1 MSASAPV
8 IPVPRARVRTR
19 DVVRALALAEL
30 RRTLRNPVLWAGAAL
45 SVWMMWSVVPEPG
58 EWAGASYEEIAVSAL
73 PFLLVVSLVTAVS
86 FHRERLDVAPEAP
99 VLDGMRAAAR
109 LVAALPLVGLA
120 VAYAGLLAWR
130 QRDLGG
136 LWLGMEPGRTT
147 EALFTAGELA
157 QPVALAVL
165 AVAVGATLG
174 RRLPHLVS
182 VVPLLFVLW
191 FVVSV
196 YWLFGHQVVTPFSV
210 LQVQPIRVDA
220 GPASADPLGF
230 PAHWLLEGPGDFSGR
245 WSRVFVSDALAWW
258 HAVWLLG
265 LSAVVVAFA
274 VPPGRARRLL
284 VAGGSVVAAVG
295 VVAQY
300 VVLP

>member
-1 MSASAPV
+1 
-8 IPVPRARVRTR
+8 
-19 DVVRALALAEL
+19 
-30 RRTLRNPVLWAGAAL
+30 
-45 SVWMMWSVVPEPG
+45 MMWSVVPEPG
-58 EWAGASYEEIAVSAL
+58 EWPGASYEQIAVSVL
-73 PFLLVVSLVTAVS
+73 PLLLVVSVVSAVS

-99 VLDGMRAAAR
+99 IREGTRAIAR
-109 LVAALPLVGLA
+109 LAAALPLVGLT

-165 AVAVGATLG
+165 AVAVGAALG

-196 YWLFGHQVVTPFSV
+196 YWLFGHEVVTPFSV
-210 LQVQPIRVDA
+210 LQVQPIRVYA

-230 PAHWLLEGPGDFSGR
+230 PAHWLLEGPGEFSDR
-245 WSRVFVSDALAWW
+245 WARVFVSDALAWW
-258 HAVWLLG
+258 HALWLLG
-265 LSAVVVAFA
+265 LSALAVAFA

-284 VAGGSVVAAVG
+284 LVGGGAVAVLG
-295 VVAQY
+295 VLAQY
-300 VVLP
+300 AVLP

>member
-1 MSASAPV
+1 MSAAAPV

-19 DVVRALALAEL
+19 GVVLALALAEL

-58 EWAGASYEEIAVSAL
+58 EWPGASYEQIAISAL
-73 PFLLVVSLVTAVS
+73 PLVFVVSFVTAVS
-86 FHRERLDVAPEAP
+86 FHRERLEVAPEAP
-99 VLDGMRAAAR
+99 VPEGVRAVAR
-109 LVAALPLVGLA
+109 LVATLPLVGLV
-120 VAYAGLLAWR
+120 VAYAALLAWR

-147 EALFTAGELA
+147 EALFSAGELA

-165 AVAVGATLG
+165 AVAVGAALG

-196 YWLFGHQVVTPFSV
+196 YWLFGHEVVTPFSV
-210 LQVQPIRVDA
+210 LQVQPIRVYA

-230 PAHWLLEGPGDFSGR
+230 PAHWLLEGPGDFSGE
-245 WSRVFVSDALAWW
+245 WSRVFVSSALAWW

-265 LSAVVVAFA
+265 LSAVAVSFA
-274 VPPGRARRLL
+274 APPRRARRLL
-284 VAGGSVVAAVG
+284 LAGGSVVAAVG

>member
-1 MSASAPV
+1 MSATAPV
-8 IPVPRARVRTR
+8 LPVSRPRGRTR
-19 DVVRALALAEL
+19 GVVRALALAEL

-58 EWAGASYEEIAVSAL
+58 EWPGASYEQIAISVL
-73 PFLLVVSLVTAVS
+73 PLLLVISLVTAVS

-99 VLDGMRAAAR
+99 VREGVRAVAR
-109 LVAALPLVGLA
+109 LVAALPLTGLA
-120 VAYAGLLAWR
+120 VAYAALLAWR

-165 AVAVGATLG
+165 AVAVGAALG

-196 YWLFGHQVVTPFSV
+196 YWLFGHEVVTPFSV
-210 LQVQPIRVDA
+210 LQVQPIRVHA

-230 PAHWLLEGPGDFSGR
+230 PAHWLLEGPGEFSDQ
-245 WSRVFVSDALAWW
+245 WARVFVSNALAWW

-265 LSAVVVAFA
+265 LSAVAAAFA
-274 VPPGRARRLL
+274 VPSGSARRGL

-295 VVAQY
+295 LVAQY

>member
-1 MSASAPV
+1 MSAAAPALAAQR
-8 IPVPRARVRTR
+8 PRGRTR
-19 DVVRALALAEL
+19 GVVRALALGEL
-30 RRTLRNPVLWAGAAL
+30 RRTLRNPVLWVGAAL

-58 EWAGASYEEIAVSAL
+58 EWAGASYEEIAVSVL
-73 PFLLVVSLVTAVS
+73 PLLLVVSVVTAVS

-99 VLDGMRAAAR
+99 IREGVRAIAR
-109 LVAALPLVGLA
+109 LAAALPLVGLT

-136 LWLGMEPGRTT
+136 LWLGTEPGRTT

-165 AVAVGATLG
+165 AVAVGAALG

-196 YWLFGHQVVTPFSV
+196 YWLFGHEVVTPFSI
-210 LQVQPIRVDA
+210 LQVQPVRVYA

-230 PAHWLLEGPGDFSGR
+230 PAHWLLEGPGEFSGQ
-245 WSRVFVSDALAWW
+245 WSRVFVSGALAWW
-258 HAVWLLG
+258 HALWLLG
-265 LSAVVVAFA
+265 LSAVVAASA

-284 VAGGSVVAAVG
+284 LAGGSVVAAVG
-295 VVAQY
+295 IVAQY

>member
-1 MSASAPV
+1 MSAAAPAL
-8 IPVPRARVRTR
+8 PVSRPRGRTR
-19 DVVRALALAEL
+19 GVVRALALAEL
-30 RRTLRNPVLWAGAAL
+30 RRTIRNPVLWVGAAL
-45 SVWMMWSVVPEPG
+45 SVWMVWSVVPEPG
-58 EWAGASYEEIAVSAL
+58 EWPGASYEQSAVSVL
-73 PFLLVVSLVTAVS
+73 PLLLVVSLVTAVS
-86 FHRERLDVAPEAP
+86 FHRERLDVAPDAP
-99 VLDGMRAAAR
+99 FREGGRAIAR

-130 QRDLGG
+130 QRDIGG

-165 AVAVGATLG
+165 AVAVGAALG

-196 YWLFGHQVVTPFSV
+196 YWLFGHEVVTPFSL
-210 LQVQPIRVDA
+210 LQVQPIRVHA

-230 PAHWLLEGPGDFSGR
+230 PAHWLLEGPGEFSDQ
-245 WSRVFVSDALAWW
+245 WARVFVSEALAWW
-258 HAVWLLG
+258 HAVWVLG
-265 LSAVVVAFA
+265 LSAVVVASA
-274 VPPGRARRLL
+274 VPAGRARRLL
-284 VAGGSVVAAVG
+284 LAGGSVAAAVG
-295 VVAQY
+295 LVAQY

>member
-1 MSASAPV
+1 MSAAAPV
-8 IPVPRARVRTR
+8 IAVPRPRVRTR
-19 DVVRALALAEL
+19 GVVRALALAEL

-58 EWAGASYEEIAVSAL
+58 EWAGASYEQIALSVL
-73 PFLLVVSLVTAVS
+73 PLLLVVSLVTAVS

-99 VLDGMRAAAR
+99 VLEGLRAAAR

-120 VAYAGLLAWR
+120 LAYAGLLAWR

-165 AVAVGATLG
+165 AVAIGAALG

-196 YWLFGHQVVTPFSV
+196 YWLFGHEAVTPFSV
-210 LQVQPIRVDA
+210 LQVQPVRVYA

-230 PAHWLLEGPGDFSGR
+230 PAHWLLEGPGEFSGR
-245 WSRVFVSDALAWW
+245 WSRVFVSNALAWW

-274 VPPGRARRLL
+274 VPTGRARRLL
-284 VAGGSVVAAVG
+284 LAGGSVVAAVG
-295 VVAQY
+295 LVAQY
-300 VVLP
+300 AVLP